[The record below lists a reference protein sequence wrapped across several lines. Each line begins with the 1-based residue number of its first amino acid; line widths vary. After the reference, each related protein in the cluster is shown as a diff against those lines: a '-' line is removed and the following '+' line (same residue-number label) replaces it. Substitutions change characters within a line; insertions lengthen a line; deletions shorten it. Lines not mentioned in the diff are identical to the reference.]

1 MKQEDRNLNGRQRL
15 HREDPVRTEPVRNWS
30 TLYRR
35 HNSWGFRT
43 PSAVPQSADQA
54 EPIRSGN
61 NVVSHGVELGYQ
73 VVDEHIRQG
82 QRVAHQLNGRPPTAG
97 AMEDDIR
104 GLVERLVRYYGD
116 LGALWG
122 DLLNSLATN
131 PDFLDTLLRPWQSHA
146 VPSAVNGETADR
158 ALSTSTRGPIAVGI
172 EVVSS
177 CPTQVILD
185 LHPQSEKLP
194 LGTHG
199 LSAVDPKKP
208 PLTDIAFEPG
218 FDHGA
223 IRLRVRVP
231 DGQPPDTYTGVIVDK
246 RTNQP
251 RGTLSVRVGA

>member
-1 MKQEDRNLNGRQRL
+1 MKQEDHPSQAQQRL
-15 HREDPVRTEPVRNWS
+15 RREDPVRTEAIRNWS

-35 HNSWGFRT
+35 PHSWGFRT
-43 PSAVPQSADQA
+43 PVTDPQETDRTENA
-54 EPIRSGN
+54 RSQNG
-61 NVVSHGVELGYQ
+61 VVSHGVELGYQ

-131 PDFLDTLLRPWQSHA
+131 PDFLDTLLRPWQPHA
-146 VPSAVNGETADR
+146 APSTVNRGADDGT
-158 ALSTSTRGPIAVGI
+158 LSTSTRGPIAVGI
-172 EVVSS
+172 EIISS